1 MASIVFCHAAP
12 LASGVD
18 LVRATQMHVNTE
30 FRSLLRLFV
39 PEITHKCKTFKMH
52 VAASVLVNT
61 VANGLG
67 EGKQLIKKMDS
78 ILVHSSLMFLR
89 LSVS

>member
-1 MASIVFCHAAP
+1 M
-12 LASGVD
+12 
-18 LVRATQMHVNTE
+18 
-30 FRSLLRLFV
+30 RLFV

-89 LSVS
+89 LSVSWKLIKQQNTEINLFCSFKRLVNFQIKMSL